1 MAENLINIKQR
12 SFVKL
17 DDALEMCGLLLIET
31 GKEYTVISDNNLGF
45 TFKRIDEL
53 QPNVINNENQAKKFY
68 RPALRG
74 FIPNYL
80 QILIGLFVIKESG
93 LMVDLFFDALN
104 ISPVPDWLNSV
115 NWQKGF
121 KIIGL
126 IIAVYGLRFMYC
138 YFASMLFFDEDGVV
152 LKTGIIAQKQIQI
165 RFGDIKT
172 IGVDQTVQERILGIG
187 TLELDSAGTDG
198 VDIRFRRT
206 VNPTAERRRIQ
217 HMIDNHV

>member
-1 MAENLINIKQR
+1 
-12 SFVKL
+12 
-17 DDALEMCGLLLIET
+17 
-31 GKEYTVISDNNLGF
+31 
-45 TFKRIDEL
+45 
-53 QPNVINNENQAKKFY
+53 
-68 RPALRG
+68 
-74 FIPNYL
+74 
-80 QILIGLFVIKESG
+80 
-93 LMVDLFFDALN
+93 MVDLFFDALN

-172 IGVDQTVQERILGIG
+172 IGVDQTVLERILGIG